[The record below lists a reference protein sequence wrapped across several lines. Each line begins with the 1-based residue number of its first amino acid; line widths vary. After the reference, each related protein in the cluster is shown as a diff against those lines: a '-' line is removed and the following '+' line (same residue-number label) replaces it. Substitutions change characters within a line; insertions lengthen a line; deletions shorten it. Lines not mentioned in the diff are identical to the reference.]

1 MWCRC
6 WAGMGG
12 GWCRCWG
19 WCSWVDGV
27 EVGAEVG
34 GVGLGAGYGWVGVGV
49 GAGVEWDPVGMNG
62 W

>member
-1 MWCRC
+1 MLGLVGW
-6 WAGMGG
+6 

-19 WCSWVDGV
+19 GVDGV
-27 EVGAEVG
+27 EVGA
-34 GVGLGAGYGWVGVGV
+34 GVGWLGVGV